1 MKYVKNSNIPLI
13 CGAVLLLVIGL
24 VIGLNI
30 NKKEVYTKVDMVAS
44 NSDVNN
50 NNEIEVIG
58 DTFEIEEEQVNNNTS
73 DNSNDNIDNNV
84 TSSNNTSSVSNSTTT
99 TNSSKNT
106 QSNSSNKNEVNN
118 NTSDNSNDNID
129 NNVTSSNNT
138 SSVSNSTTTT
148 NSSKNTQSNSSN
160 KNDVSNN
167 TEVNTYSSNDEIVI
181 NSLESSLTKIN
192 NGSTSDSS
200 FSDSAKGV
208 FVSIV
213 DFLFYDGEINGV
225 TFNEL
230 TDSGKQKVLEIAS
243 KVDNAIESKIP
254 EYKETIS
261 DTASKAFNKASE
273 VIKSGANNLNNF
285 AKEKLGEENYQSIID
300 AKDELV
306 YYTKNAINFLGDVGG
321 KVFNSVKDK
330 LDSWY
335 QDFKN

>member
-1 MKYVKNSNIPLI
+1 MKYVKNSNIPLV

-30 NKKEVYTKVDMVAS
+30 NKKEVYTKVDMVAG

-58 DTFEIEEEQVNNNTS
+58 DTIKIEEEQVNNNTS

-84 TSSNNTSSVSNSTTT
+84 TSSNNASSVSNSTT
-99 TNSSKNT
+99 N
-106 QSNSSNKNEVNN
+106 
-118 NTSDNSNDNID
+118 
-129 NNVTSSNNT
+129 
-138 SSVSNSTTTT
+138 

-192 NGSTSDSS
+192 NGSTSDKS

-225 TFNEL
+225 TFDEL

-254 EYKETIS
+254 GYKETIS
-261 DTASKAFNKASE
+261 DTASNAFNKASE

-285 AKEKLGEENYQSIID
+285 AREKLGEENYQSIID

>member
-1 MKYVKNSNIPLI
+1 MKYVKNSNLPLI
-13 CGAVLLLVIGL
+13 IGAIVILAIGL

-30 NKKEVYTKVDMVAS
+30 NKKEVYTRVDMVAS

-58 DTFEIEEEQVNNNTS
+58 DTIKIEEEQVNNNSS
-73 DNSNDNIDNNV
+73 DNEV
-84 TSSNNTSSVSNSTTT
+84 SNNKSNVSNSE
-99 TNSSKNT
+99 SA
-106 QSNSSNKNEVNN
+106 
-118 NTSDNSNDNID
+118 
-129 NNVTSSNNT
+129 
-138 SSVSNSTTTT
+138 
-148 NSSKNTQSNSSN
+148 SSKNTQSNSSN

-225 TFNEL
+225 TFDEL
-230 TDSGKQKVLEIAS
+230 TDSGKQKVLAIAS

-254 EYKETIS
+254 GYKETIS
-261 DTASKAFNKASE
+261 DTASNAFNKASE

-321 KVFNSVKDK
+321 KVFNSVKNK

-335 QDFKN
+335 QDFKNN

>member
-58 DTFEIEEEQVNNNTS
+58 DTIKIEEEQVNNNSS

-84 TSSNNTSSVSNSTTT
+84 TSSNNASSVSNSTTN
-99 TNSSKNT
+99 NSSKNA
-106 QSNSSNKNEVNN
+106 
-118 NTSDNSNDNID
+118 
-129 NNVTSSNNT
+129 
-138 SSVSNSTTTT
+138 
-148 NSSKNTQSNSSN
+148 QSNSSN

-225 TFNEL
+225 TFDEL

-254 EYKETIS
+254 GYKETIS

-285 AKEKLGEENYQSIID
+285 AREKLGEENYQSIID

-321 KVFNSVKDK
+321 KVFNTVKDK

>member
-1 MKYVKNSNIPLI
+1 MKYVKNSNLPLI
-13 CGAVLLLVIGL
+13 IGAIVILAIGL

-30 NKKEVYTKVDMVAS
+30 NKKEVYTRVDMVAS

-58 DTFEIEEEQVNNNTS
+58 DTIKIEEEQVNNNSS
-73 DNSNDNIDNNV
+73 DNEV
-84 TSSNNTSSVSNSTTT
+84 SNNKSNVSNSE
-99 TNSSKNT
+99 SA
-106 QSNSSNKNEVNN
+106 
-118 NTSDNSNDNID
+118 
-129 NNVTSSNNT
+129 
-138 SSVSNSTTTT
+138 
-148 NSSKNTQSNSSN
+148 SSKNTQSNSSN

-225 TFNEL
+225 TFDEL

-243 KVDNAIESKIP
+243 KVDGAIESKIP
-254 EYKETIS
+254 GYKETIS
-261 DTASKAFNKASE
+261 DTASSAFNKASK
-273 VIKSGANNLNNF
+273 VIRSGANNLNNF
-285 AKEKLGEENYQSIID
+285 AREKLGEENYQSIID

-306 YYTKNAINFLGDVGG
+306 YYTKNAISFLGDVGG

-335 QDFKN
+335 QDFKNN

>member
-1 MKYVKNSNIPLI
+1 MKYVKSSNVPLI
-13 CGAVLLLVIGL
+13 CGAVLLLIVGL
-24 VIGLNI
+24 VIGLSI

-44 NSDVNN
+44 TKDTYS
-50 NNEIEVIG
+50 NNEVEVTSG
-58 DTFEIEEEQVNNNTS
+58 NVEYKEEQVN
-73 DNSNDNIDNNV
+73 
-84 TSSNNTSSVSNSTTT
+84 SSNNDTENNKVIENNKTN
-99 TNSSKNT
+99 TNSG
-106 QSNSSNKNEVNN
+106 SNNSNGSNA
-118 NTSDNSNDNID
+118 NTSTSE
-129 NNVTSSNNT
+129 VT
-138 SSVSNSTTTT
+138 
-148 NSSKNTQSNSSN
+148 
-160 KNDVSNN
+160 
-167 TEVNTYSSNDEIVI
+167 EYSSNDEIVI

-192 NGSTSDSS
+192 NGSTSDES

-225 TFNEL
+225 TFDEL

-254 EYKETIS
+254 GYKETIS

-285 AKEKLGEENYQSIID
+285 AREKLGEENYQSIID

-335 QDFKN
+335 QDFKNN

>member
-58 DTFEIEEEQVNNNTS
+58 DTFEIEEEQVNNNS
-73 DNSNDNIDNNV
+73 
-84 TSSNNTSSVSNSTTT
+84 
-99 TNSSKNT
+99 
-106 QSNSSNKNEVNN
+106 
-118 NTSDNSNDNID
+118 SDNSNDNID

-225 TFNEL
+225 TFDEL

-254 EYKETIS
+254 GYKETIS

>member
-1 MKYVKNSNIPLI
+1 MKYVKSSNIPLI
-13 CGAVLLLVIGL
+13 CGAILILVIGL
-24 VIGLNI
+24 IIGLSI

-44 NSDVNN
+44 TKD
-50 NNEIEVIG
+50 
-58 DTFEIEEEQVNNNTS
+58 
-73 DNSNDNIDNNV
+73 
-84 TSSNNTSSVSNSTTT
+84 TSSNNEVEVTSGTVEYKEEQVISGNNDS
-99 TNSSKNT
+99 NSSKVIENNKTNT
-106 QSNSSNKNEVNN
+106 NSGSNSNSNESNTD
-118 NTSDNSNDNID
+118 NTSTSE
-129 NNVTSSNNT
+129 VT
-138 SSVSNSTTTT
+138 
-148 NSSKNTQSNSSN
+148 
-160 KNDVSNN
+160 
-167 TEVNTYSSNDEIVI
+167 EYSSNDEVVI

-225 TFNEL
+225 NFDEL

-254 EYKETIS
+254 GYKETIS

-273 VIKSGANNLNNF
+273 VIKNGANNLNNF
-285 AKEKLGEENYQSIID
+285 AREKLGEENYQSIID

-321 KVFNSVKDK
+321 KVFNTVKDK
-330 LDSWY
+330 SDSWY
-335 QDFKN
+335 QDFKNN

>member
-13 CGAVLLLVIGL
+13 CGAILLLTIGL

-30 NKKEVYTKVDMVAS
+30 NKKEVYTKVDMVAG

-58 DTFEIEEEQVNNNTS
+58 DTIKIEEEQVNNNTS

-84 TSSNNTSSVSNSTTT
+84 TSSNNASSVSNS
-99 TNSSKNT
+99 
-106 QSNSSNKNEVNN
+106 
-118 NTSDNSNDNID
+118 
-129 NNVTSSNNT
+129 
-138 SSVSNSTTTT
+138 TTT

-225 TFNEL
+225 TFDEL

-243 KVDNAIESKIP
+243 KVDGAIESKIP
-254 EYKETIS
+254 GYKETIS

-306 YYTKNAINFLGDVGG
+306 YYTKNAINFLGDVSG

>member
-1 MKYVKNSNIPLI
+1 MKYVKNSNIPLV

-30 NKKEVYTKVDMVAS
+30 NKKEVYTKVDMVAG

-58 DTFEIEEEQVNNNTS
+58 DTIKIEEEQVNNNTS

-84 TSSNNTSSVSNSTTT
+84 TSSNNASSVSNSTT
-99 TNSSKNT
+99 
-106 QSNSSNKNEVNN
+106 
-118 NTSDNSNDNID
+118 
-129 NNVTSSNNT
+129 
-138 SSVSNSTTTT
+138 TTTT

-254 EYKETIS
+254 GYKETIS
-261 DTASKAFNKASE
+261 DTASSAFNKASE

-285 AKEKLGEENYQSIID
+285 AREKLGEENYQSIID

>member
-44 NSDVNN
+44 TKDTTS
-50 NNEIEVIG
+50 NNEV
-58 DTFEIEEEQVNNNTS
+58 EITSGTVEYKEEQVN
-73 DNSNDNIDNNV
+73 
-84 TSSNNTSSVSNSTTT
+84 SSNNDSDSNEVIENNKTNTNSGSN
-99 TNSSKNT
+99 NSSKN
-106 QSNSSNKNEVNN
+106 NENTT
-118 NTSDNSNDNID
+118 NTS
-129 NNVTSSNNT
+129 T
-138 SSVSNSTTTT
+138 
-148 NSSKNTQSNSSN
+148 
-160 KNDVSNN
+160 NDV
-167 TEVNTYSSNDEIVI
+167 TEYSSNDEVVI

-254 EYKETIS
+254 GYKETIS

-273 VIKSGANNLNNF
+273 VIKNGANNLNNF
-285 AKEKLGEENYQSIID
+285 AREKLGEQNYQSIID

-321 KVFNSVKDK
+321 KVFNTVKDK

-335 QDFKN
+335 QDFKNN

>member
-1 MKYVKNSNIPLI
+1 MKYVKSSNVPLI
-13 CGAVLLLVIGL
+13 CGAILILAIGL
-24 VIGLNI
+24 IIGLSI

-44 NSDVNN
+44 TKGTTS
-50 NNEIEVIG
+50 NNEVEVTSG
-58 DTFEIEEEQVNNNTS
+58 TVEYKEEQVISGNNDSNSSKIIENNKTNTNSGSNSNSNESNTNNTS
-73 DNSNDNIDNNV
+73 ISEV
-84 TSSNNTSSVSNSTTT
+84 T
-99 TNSSKNT
+99 
-106 QSNSSNKNEVNN
+106 E
-118 NTSDNSNDNID
+118 
-129 NNVTSSNNT
+129 
-138 SSVSNSTTTT
+138 
-148 NSSKNTQSNSSN
+148 
-160 KNDVSNN
+160 
-167 TEVNTYSSNDEIVI
+167 YSSNDEVVI

-225 TFNEL
+225 TFDEL
-230 TDSGKQKVLEIAS
+230 TDSGKQKVLAIAS

-254 EYKETIS
+254 GYKETIS
-261 DTASKAFNKASE
+261 DTASNAFNKASE

-285 AKEKLGEENYQSIID
+285 AREKLGEENYQSIID

-335 QDFKN
+335 QDFKNN

>member
-13 CGAVLLLVIGL
+13 CGAILLLTIGL

-30 NKKEVYTKVDMVAS
+30 NKKEVYTKVDTVAS

-50 NNEIEVIG
+50 DNDIEVIG
-58 DTFEIEEEQVNNNTS
+58 DTIKIEEEQVNNNTS

-99 TNSSKNT
+99 NNSSKNA
-106 QSNSSNKNEVNN
+106 
-118 NTSDNSNDNID
+118 
-129 NNVTSSNNT
+129 
-138 SSVSNSTTTT
+138 
-148 NSSKNTQSNSSN
+148 QSNSSN

-225 TFNEL
+225 TFDEL

-254 EYKETIS
+254 GYKETIS
-261 DTASKAFNKASE
+261 DTASSAFNKASE
-273 VIKSGANNLNNF
+273 VIRSGANNLNNF
-285 AKEKLGEENYQSIID
+285 AREKLGEENYQSIID

>member
-1 MKYVKNSNIPLI
+1 MKYVKNTNIPLI

-58 DTFEIEEEQVNNNTS
+58 DTFEIEEKQVINNSSGNEVSNNTS
-73 DNSNDNIDNNV
+73 NVSNSTSSKDIESNSNIDNSTSNNV
-84 TSSNNTSSVSNSTTT
+84 TS
-99 TNSSKNT
+99 
-106 QSNSSNKNEVNN
+106 EV
-118 NTSDNSNDNID
+118 
-129 NNVTSSNNT
+129 V
-138 SSVSNSTTTT
+138 
-148 NSSKNTQSNSSN
+148 
-160 KNDVSNN
+160 
-167 TEVNTYSSNDEIVI
+167 EYSSNDEVVI
-181 NSLESSLTKIN
+181 NSLESSLNSIN
-192 NGSTSDSS
+192 NGDADSKS
-200 FSDSAKGV
+200 FGDSAKGV

-225 TFNEL
+225 TFDEL
-230 TDSGKQKVLEIAS
+230 TDKGKEQVLKLAN
-243 KVDNAIESKIP
+243 KVDGAIESKIP
-254 EYKETIS
+254 GYKETIS

-285 AKEKLGEENYQSIID
+285 AREKLGEENYQSIID

-321 KVFNSVKDK
+321 KAFNSIKDK
-330 LDSWY
+330 VSSWY
-335 QDFKN
+335 QGFKNN

>member
-1 MKYVKNSNIPLI
+1 MKYVKNNSIPLI

-58 DTFEIEEEQVNNNTS
+58 DTIKIDEEQVINSS
-73 DNSNDNIDNNV
+73 DNTNDNV
-84 TSSNNTSSVSNSTTT
+84 TSSNNTSSVSNSTTN
-99 TNSSKNT
+99 NSNKNT
-106 QSNSSNKNEVNN
+106 QSNSSSE
-118 NTSDNSNDNID
+118 
-129 NNVTSSNNT
+129 NNVTS
-138 SSVSNSTTTT
+138 
-148 NSSKNTQSNSSN
+148 
-160 KNDVSNN
+160 N
-167 TEVNTYSSNDEIVI
+167 TETNTYSSNDEIVI

-225 TFNEL
+225 TFDEL

-243 KVDNAIESKIP
+243 KVDGAIESKIP
-254 EYKETIS
+254 GYKETIS

-306 YYTKNAINFLGDVGG
+306 YYTKNAINFLGGVGG

>member
-1 MKYVKNSNIPLI
+1 MKYVKNTNIPLI
-13 CGAVLLLVIGL
+13 CGAILLLIIGL

-44 NSDVNN
+44 TTNTSNN
-50 NNEIEVIG
+50 KEVEVIE
-58 DTFEIEEEQVNNNTS
+58 DNTSEEQVVDSSDNNT
-73 DNSNDNIDNNV
+73 NNNV
-84 TSSNNTSSVSNSTTT
+84 TSSSNNTTSSVSNSTTT
-99 TNSSKNT
+99 NNSNKNI
-106 QSNSSNKNEVNN
+106 QSNSSNEY
-118 NTSDNSNDNID
+118 
-129 NNVTSSNNT
+129 NVTS
-138 SSVSNSTTTT
+138 
-148 NSSKNTQSNSSN
+148 
-160 KNDVSNN
+160 N
-167 TEVNTYSSNDEIVI
+167 TETNTYSSNDEVVI

-230 TDSGKQKVLEIAS
+230 TDSGKQKVLEIAN
-243 KVDNAIESKIP
+243 KVDGAIESKIP
-254 EYKETIS
+254 GYKETIS

-285 AKEKLGEENYQSIID
+285 AREKLGEENYQSIID

-306 YYTKNAINFLGDVGG
+306 YYTKNAISFLGDVGG
-321 KVFNSVKDK
+321 KAFNSIKDK
-330 LDSWY
+330 VSSWY

>member
-1 MKYVKNSNIPLI
+1 MKYVKNSNTPLI
-13 CGAVLLLVIGL
+13 CGAILLLTIGL

-30 NKKEVYTKVDMVAS
+30 NKKEVYTIVDMVAS
-44 NSDVNN
+44 NADASSGNEVDFQSEEVERKSDENKTD
-50 NNEIEVIG
+50 IKTDKSIK
-58 DTFEIEEEQVNNNTS
+58 DTNTTKNITS
-73 DNSNDNIDNNV
+73 DKKKTNDNIVTEDTQSTNSSSDN
-84 TSSNNTSSVSNSTTT
+84 NSTT
-99 TNSSKNT
+99 
-106 QSNSSNKNEVNN
+106 
-118 NTSDNSNDNID
+118 NI
-129 NNVTSSNNT
+129 S
-138 SSVSNSTTTT
+138 
-148 NSSKNTQSNSSN
+148 
-160 KNDVSNN
+160 
-167 TEVNTYSSNDEIVI
+167 TYSSNDNTVI

-192 NGSTSDSS
+192 NGSTSDKS

-225 TFNEL
+225 TFDEL

-254 EYKETIS
+254 GYKETIS

-285 AKEKLGEENYQSIID
+285 AREKLGEENYQSIID

>member
-1 MKYVKNSNIPLI
+1 MKYVKSSNVPLI
-13 CGAVLLLVIGL
+13 CGAILILAIGL
-24 VIGLNI
+24 IIGLSI

-44 NSDVNN
+44 TKGTTN
-50 NNEIEVIG
+50 NNEVEVTSG
-58 DTFEIEEEQVNNNTS
+58 TVEYKEEQVN
-73 DNSNDNIDNNV
+73 
-84 TSSNNTSSVSNSTTT
+84 SSNNDTENNKVIENNKTN
-99 TNSSKNT
+99 TNSG
-106 QSNSSNKNEVNN
+106 SNNSNGSNA
-118 NTSDNSNDNID
+118 NTS
-129 NNVTSSNNT
+129 T
-138 SSVSNSTTTT
+138 
-148 NSSKNTQSNSSN
+148 
-160 KNDVSNN
+160 NDVI
-167 TEVNTYSSNDEIVI
+167 EYSSNDEVVI

-192 NGSTSDSS
+192 NGSTSDES

-225 TFNEL
+225 TFDEL

-254 EYKETIS
+254 GYKETIS

-285 AKEKLGEENYQSIID
+285 AREKLGEENYQSIID

-306 YYTKNAINFLGDVGG
+306 YYTKNAINFLGDIGG
-321 KVFNSVKDK
+321 KVFNTVKDK

-335 QDFKN
+335 QDFKNN

>member
-58 DTFEIEEEQVNNNTS
+58 DTIKIEEEQVNNNTS
-73 DNSNDNIDNNV
+73 DNSNDNIDYNV
-84 TSSNNTSSVSNSTTT
+84 TSSVSSSTT
-99 TNSSKNT
+99 N
-106 QSNSSNKNEVNN
+106 
-118 NTSDNSNDNID
+118 
-129 NNVTSSNNT
+129 
-138 SSVSNSTTTT
+138 

-213 DFLFYDGEINGV
+213 DFLFYDGEINEV
-225 TFNEL
+225 TFDEL

-243 KVDNAIESKIP
+243 KVDGAIESKIP
-254 EYKETIS
+254 GYKETIS
-261 DTASKAFNKASE
+261 DTASSAFNKASE

>member
-13 CGAVLLLVIGL
+13 CGAILLLTIGL

-30 NKKEVYTKVDMVAS
+30 NKKEVYTKIDMVAS

-58 DTFEIEEEQVNNNTS
+58 DTIKIEEEQVNNNTS

-99 TNSSKNT
+99 NNSSKNA
-106 QSNSSNKNEVNN
+106 
-118 NTSDNSNDNID
+118 
-129 NNVTSSNNT
+129 
-138 SSVSNSTTTT
+138 
-148 NSSKNTQSNSSN
+148 QSNSSN

-225 TFNEL
+225 TFDEL
-230 TDSGKQKVLEIAS
+230 TDSGKQKVLAIAS

-254 EYKETIS
+254 GYKETIS
-261 DTASKAFNKASE
+261 DTASSAFNKASE